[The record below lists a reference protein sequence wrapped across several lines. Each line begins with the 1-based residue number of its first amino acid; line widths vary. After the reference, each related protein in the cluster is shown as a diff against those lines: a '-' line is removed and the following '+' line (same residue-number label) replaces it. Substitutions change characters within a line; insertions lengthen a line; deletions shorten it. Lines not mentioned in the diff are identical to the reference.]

1 MSLLKTAEYID
12 ANNNNIADEGD
23 TINYTF
29 TVINTG
35 NVNLFD
41 VVISDDL
48 VPVDGGPINLL
59 VGETDA
65 TTFTAVYTITAA
77 DLQAGMV
84 ENTATAIGEDANGG
98 IISDV
103 SDDPNNPSDIDI
115 NNDAEPDD
123 PTITLLDS
131 AGDLEIFNEISPN
144 GDGVNDSF
152 VIQGLHNYPNN
163 TLRIYNR
170 WGNVVYEKFRYQNDF
185 EGISEGR
192 ATVNKDE
199 KLPVGTYYYLL
210 DLGDGSDA
218 KAGWLY
224 INR

>member
-1 MSLLKTAEYID
+1 
-12 ANNNNIADEGD
+12 
-23 TINYTF
+23 
-29 TVINTG
+29 
-35 NVNLFD
+35 
-41 VVISDDL
+41 
-48 VPVDGGPINLL
+48 
-59 VGETDA
+59 
-65 TTFTAVYTITAA
+65 
-77 DLQAGMV
+77 
-84 ENTATAIGEDANGG
+84 
-98 IISDV
+98 V
-103 SDDPNNPSDIDI
+103 SDDPNNPSDVDI

-144 GDGVNDSF
+144 A
-152 VIQGLHNYPNN
+152 
-163 TLRIYNR
+163 LRIYNR

-192 ATVNKDE
+192 ATVQQDE

-210 DLGDGSDA
+210 DLGDGSNA